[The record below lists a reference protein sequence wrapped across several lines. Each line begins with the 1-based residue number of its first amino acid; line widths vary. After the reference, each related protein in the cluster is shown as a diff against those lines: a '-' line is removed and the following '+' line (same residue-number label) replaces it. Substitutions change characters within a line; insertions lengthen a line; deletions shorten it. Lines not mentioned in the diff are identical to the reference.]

1 MKYNCEMIRD
11 LLPLYVD
18 QVCSPSSAHA
28 VEEHIRE
35 CNACASILGEMS
47 SADPIL
53 DQEIYAERSRVLDT
67 QAKFFKRRSAVA
79 GSIIGGIFALPILI
93 CLIVNLASGAGLTWF
108 FIVLAAMFIPA
119 SLIVVPLM
127 VPENKFLWTI
137 GTFTASLL
145 GLLGVCSIYSGS
157 GWFLIAG
164 PAVLFGLCV
173 IFSPF
178 IVHTKP
184 VAKLLGNQKGLTVF
198 AADTLTFILM
208 MTMIGIR
215 TGSSG
220 FFRIAFACSLMP
232 VAWIWLLFLLIRY
245 PKWNGLLKAAV
256 CILVSALFGF
266 FSNTIVGMMLGSGL
280 YLPKFDLSFASGDS
294 INGFVSWCI
303 LLTGTVLAAIFGVC
317 GALKNNRK

>member
-18 QVCSPSSAHA
+18 QVCSPASAHA

-35 CNACASILGEMS
+35 CNACASLLGEMS

-79 GSIIGGIFALPILI
+79 GSIIGCIFALPILI

-119 SLIVVPLM
+119 SLIVVPLI
-127 VPENKFLWTI
+127 VPENKFLWMI
-137 GTFTASLL
+137 GSFTASLL
-145 GLLGVCSIYSGS
+145 GLLCVCSIYSGG
-157 GWFLIAG
+157 GWFLIAA

-173 IFSPF
+173 IFMPF

-184 VAKLLGNQKGLTVF
+184 VAKLLGNQKGLAVF
-198 AADTLTFILM
+198 SADTLTYILM
-208 MTMIGIR
+208 MVMIGIR
-215 TGSSG
+215 AGSAG
-220 FFRIAFACSLMP
+220 FFRTAFACSLVP
-232 VAWIWLLFLLIRY
+232 IAWAWMLFLLIRY
-245 PKWNGLLKAAV
+245 PKWNGLLKAAA
-256 CILVSALFGF
+256 CLLVSGLTGF
-266 FSNTIVGMMLGSGL
+266 FGNTIAFLLLGQGL
-280 YLPKFDLSFASGDS
+280 YLPRFDLSFSAGDS
-294 INGFVSWCI
+294 ISGFVCWSI
-303 LLTGTVLAAIFGVC
+303 LIICTVLAAVFGIC
-317 GALKNNRK
+317 GILKNNRK